1 MEEKLLYN
9 LNLLNKMIAR
19 EFIINNKEFFD
30 GDVSTTQ
37 MVIMDYILTHQDEDI
52 YQKDLEDVLHLRRA
66 TVSGVLQT
74 MEKHDL
80 VERVLCEDDVRCKKI
95 KLKEKAKLMF
105 EIKKHEFIKLEDVLK
120 KGISDD
126 EIRLFCHII
135 ESMQNNMNEYERKRK
150 D

>member
-9 LNLLNKMIAR
+9 LNLLNKMIGR
-19 EFIINNKEFFD
+19 EFIFNSKEFFD
-30 GDVSTTQ
+30 GDVSPTQ
-37 MVIMDYILTHQDEDI
+37 MIIMDYILSHQDEDI
-52 YQKDLEDVLHLRRA
+52 FQKDLEQVLHLRRA

-80 VERVLCEDDVRCKKI
+80 LERVLCEDDVRCKKI
-95 KLKEKAKLMF
+95 ILKEKAKLMYD
-105 EIKKHEFIKLEDVLK
+105 IKKHEFIKLEDVLK
-120 KGISDD
+120 KGLTDD

>member
-9 LNLLNKMIAR
+9 LNLINKMIAR

-30 GDVSTTQ
+30 GDVSATQ
-37 MVIMDYILTHQDEDI
+37 MVIMNYILTHQDEDI
-52 YQKDLEDVLHLRRA
+52 YQKDLEKVLHLRRA

-80 VERVLCEDDVRCKKI
+80 VERVLCKEDVRCKKI

-135 ESMQNNMNEYERKRK
+135 EIMQNNMNEYERKRK